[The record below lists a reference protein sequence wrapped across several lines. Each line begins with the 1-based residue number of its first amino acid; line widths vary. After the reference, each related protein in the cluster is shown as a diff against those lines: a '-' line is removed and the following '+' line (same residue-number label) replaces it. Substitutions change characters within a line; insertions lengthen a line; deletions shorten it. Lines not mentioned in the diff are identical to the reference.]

1 MLLPLS
7 LALLPLLASTS
18 NAWGFAGHSIVA
30 TIAEIHLHP
39 SVLSYLQSSSLLPDY
54 AHGHLAPI
62 ASWPDRIR
70 MVPEYRGWSGQLHYA
85 SVVGDHPPQVC
96 DWPRD
101 DGESEIPLGV
111 TSYGQQQQEK
121 GEGQGWKNEQDV
133 LHAIANY
140 TTRLERNP
148 EE

>member
-7 LALLPLLASTS
+7 LALLPLLATTS

-101 DGESEIPLGV
+101 DGENEIPLGV